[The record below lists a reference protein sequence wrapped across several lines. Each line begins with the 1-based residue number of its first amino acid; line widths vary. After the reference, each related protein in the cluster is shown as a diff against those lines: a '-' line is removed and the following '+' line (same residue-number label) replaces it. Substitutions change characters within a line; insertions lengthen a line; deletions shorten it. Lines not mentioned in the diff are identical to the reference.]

1 MMMVDKENNKN
12 RNPLL
17 KINFIMNSILTMSQ
31 FIFPLI
37 TFPYVSRILLPEGTG
52 KVAFATSIIAYF
64 AMFAQLGIPTY
75 GIRAC
80 AKVRDNKEELT
91 KTTQELFIINITMC
105 VIMYALFVIALYFV
119 PRLMEEKM
127 LFIIVSFVI
136 IFNAIGMEWLY
147 KGLEQYTYITVRS
160 IIIKFIALIAI
171 FFLIQEEDDYLIYA
185 GITVFAASASGVLNF
200 INAHKY
206 ISMKPVGG
214 YNFRRHIKAIVI
226 FFATSC
232 AIIVYTNLDIVMLG
246 FIQTDKDVGYY
257 NAAVKIKIIL
267 LSIVTSL
274 GTVLL
279 PRASYYIEHNMKDE
293 FFLITHKAI
302 NFVILIA
309 SPLTLFFIFF
319 AREGVLFLSGNA
331 YEGSILPMQIIM
343 PTLLVI
349 GLTNIMGIQMLVP
362 MGKEKIV
369 LYSVI
374 AGAVVNLIANS
385 ILIPKMGASGA
396 AIGTLIAEIVVWIV
410 QFAFL
415 KEMVKNIYL
424 EVNYISIII
433 ALLLGTAGSI
443 WCKSMG
449 MSYFMTLLV
458 SSVLFFG
465 IYTLVLTIAKEPLVI
480 EIEGQVFGK
489 IIKKFKESEKSRNEI

>member
-1 MMMVDKENNKN
+1 MPRIIKLNKENSDT
-12 RNPLL
+12 LL
-17 KINFIMNSILTMSQ
+17 KTNFIMNSILTMSQ
-31 FIFPLI
+31 FLFPLI

-91 KTTQELFIINITMC
+91 KTAQELFLINITMS
-105 VIMYALFVIALYFV
+105 VITYVAFVIALFFI
-119 PRLMEEKM
+119 PRLMEDKM
-127 LFIIVSFVI
+127 LFLVVSFVI
-136 IFNAIGMEWLY
+136 FFNAIGMEWLF
-147 KGLEQYTYITVRS
+147 KGLEKYTYITVRS
-160 IIIKFIALIAI
+160 IIFKCIALIAM
-171 FFLIQEEDDYLIYA
+171 FFLIREKGDYVIY
-185 GITVFAASASGVLNF
+185 GGLTIFAASASSVLNF
-200 INAHKY
+200 FNAHKY
-206 ISMKPVGG
+206 IGMKPVGG
-214 YNFRRHIKAIVI
+214 YNFGRHMKAIVI

-232 AIIVYTNLDIVMLG
+232 AITVYTNLDNVMLG
-246 FIQTDKDVGYY
+246 FMQTDVDVGYY

-267 LSIVTSL
+267 VSIVTSL

-279 PRASYYIEHNMKDE
+279 PRATYYIENGLKDE
-293 FFLITHKAI
+293 FFRITHKAI
-302 NFVILIA
+302 NFVILFA
-309 SPLTLFFIFF
+309 SPLMLYFIFF

-331 YEGSILPMQIIM
+331 YEGSIIPMQIIM

-369 LYSVI
+369 LYSVVS
-374 AGAVVNLIANS
+374 GAVVNLIANI

-396 AIGTLIAEIVVWIV
+396 AVGTLIAEIVVWIV
-410 QFAFL
+410 QFVFL
-415 KEMVKNIYL
+415 KEMVRNVYMK
-424 EVNYISIII
+424 VNYVSILI
-433 ALLLGTAGSI
+433 ALILGTAGSI
-443 WCKSMG
+443 WCKSLG

-458 SSVLFFG
+458 SAVLFFG

-480 EIEGQVFGK
+480 EIEDQVFGK
-489 IIKKFKESEKSRNEI
+489 LITKLKRK